1 MIYCRQLLPLE
12 DTPLLRALG
21 SHISFLYLR
30 ARVQCLS
37 HWTRATMISLSEPY
51 YMSCFPHHLLDE
63 TMWASWSQTAWM
75 DRTATRQRVAKRE
88 RVGFSSCF
96 TVMAP
101 SNCQMAIIL
110 LALGALLHG
119 AEAAGVLD
127 DSSNARSVHDHTHEK
142 SNFHM
147 KPESRPLQRYY
158 RFPNRQKCLLSRIY
172 RRVKGLHTHS
182 V

>member
-1 MIYCRQLLPLE
+1 MNPITCR
-12 DTPLLRALG
+12 A
-21 SHISFLYLR
+21 SHIIS
-30 ARVQCLS
+30 
-37 HWTRATMISLSEPY
+37 WTKRCGPVGHKPLGWTGQRLENEWQNESGSDSLLVSP
-51 YMSCFPHHLLDE
+51 
-63 TMWASWSQTAWM
+63 
-75 DRTATRQRVAKRE
+75 
-88 RVGFSSCF
+88 
-96 TVMAP
+96 VMAP

-158 RFPNRQKCLLSRIY
+158 RFPNRQNWLVCSLESTDESKVFTLTLCEKDTFPVRNLTCPDERPLQVNHQGRPRIM
-172 RRVKGLHTHS
+172 LCH
-182 V
+182 